1 MPSWLLLV
9 DSLLAA
15 TLSSECVA
23 CHEPLDAPTRGPA
36 CAGCWAAITPVPP
49 HYGAMSGPLGHCAAA
64 GEYEGPLRDII
75 HVFKYEHRRSLA
87 APLGRLMRERG
98 AAVLDDAACV
108 VPVPLHPLR
117 RLRRGFNQSTDLA
130 THLTLPVVHALWRA
144 RSTVPQAG
152 LDADARRRNVRRA
165 FVPSPLFS
173 RSRRQALIVDRVVVL
188 VDDVRTTGATLA
200 ACAEVL
206 KDMGAAEVRA
216 MTAAVVRGGHR
227 EVSRHT

>member
-36 CAGCWAAITPVPP
+36 CAGCWAAITPPPP
-49 HYGAMSGPLGHCAAA
+49 HYGHAMSGPLGRCAAA

-87 APLGRLMRERG
+87 APLGRLMRERA

-108 VPVPLHPLR
+108 VPVPLYPLR

-130 THLTLPVVHALWRA
+130 THLARPVVHALWRA
-144 RSTVPQAG
+144 RATAPQAG

-165 FVPSPLFS
+165 FVPSPLLS
-173 RSRRQALIVDRVVVL
+173 TSRRRTLIVDQVVVL
-188 VDDVRTTGATLA
+188 VDDVRTTGATLT
-200 ACAEVL
+200 ACAALL
-206 KDMGAAEVRA
+206 KQMGAIEVRA
-216 MTAAVVRGGHR
+216 VTAAVVRAG
-227 EVSRHT
+227 T